1 MRVTINLCITNK
13 NILLMEKKTMYEKPI
28 AEVIDISLDAPV
40 CFSVSSGGAGE
51 EWGAG
56 GSGGWG

>member
-1 MRVTINLCITNK
+1 
-13 NILLMEKKTMYEKPI
+13 MEKKTMYEKPI

-56 GSGGWG
+56 GSGGWS

>member
-1 MRVTINLCITNK
+1 
-13 NILLMEKKTMYEKPI
+13 MEKKTMYEKPI

-40 CFSVSSGGAGE
+40 CFSVSGGKGE

-56 GSGGWG
+56 GAGGWG